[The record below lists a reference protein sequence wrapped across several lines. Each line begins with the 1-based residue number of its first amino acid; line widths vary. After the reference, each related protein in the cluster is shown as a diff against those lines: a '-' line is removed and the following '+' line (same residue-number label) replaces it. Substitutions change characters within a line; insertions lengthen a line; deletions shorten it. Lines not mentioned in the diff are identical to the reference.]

1 MRPAEDEDGQRKHF
15 HRRLARPTEN
25 SGATRAEMAVGTG
38 GGFWEIFDG
47 CLLEENLEILCTVS
61 KRDLQGRSHWNSALS
76 FLEAGDC
83 IS

>member
-15 HRRLARPTEN
+15 HRRLAHPTEN

-47 CLLEENLEILCTVS
+47 CLLEENRNTVYSVKEGSTGGKLLE
-61 KRDLQGRSHWNSALS
+61 LS
-76 FLEAGDC
+76 TQLPG
-83 IS
+83 SR